1 MSNNKITKITPSYTQ
16 NIFFTSNNR
25 RVRRKPPKLCPD
37 CKETSD
43 SIKVPS
49 SKVPCEME
57 YDSSKFTLE
66 NLQKLVIFT
75 TQNCDNNN
83 GNNKHSSSI
92 YPKSS
97 IPSVT
102 STSSND

>member
-1 MSNNKITKITPSYTQ
+1 MPNKITPSYAQ
-16 NIFFTSNNR
+16 KVFFNSNSR
-25 RVRRKPPKLCPD
+25 RVRRKPPKLCPE

-43 SIKVPS
+43 SVKVSS

-75 TQNCDNNN
+75 TQNCDNSN
-83 GNNKHSSSI
+83 GNNK
-92 YPKSS
+92 
-97 IPSVT
+97 
-102 STSSND
+102 